1 MATSKHTVSNSS
13 TLTGWYKSS
22 YSGGGQGDCLEVASG
37 HTTVPVRDSKAGP
50 GGPAL
55 LFSPSGWTS
64 FVGAIKD
71 GHLKG

>member
-1 MATSKHTVSNSS
+1 MLSNEHTVSYAS

-22 YSGGGQGDCLEVASG
+22 HSGGGQSDCLEVARG

-55 LFSPSGWTS
+55 LFSLSGWTS

-71 GHLKG
+71 GHVKG

>member
-1 MATSKHTVSNSS
+1 MPSNDHTLSDAS
-13 TLTGWYKSS
+13 TLTGWFKSS
-22 YSGGGQGDCLEVASG
+22 YSGGTNDNCVEIASG
-37 HTTVPVRDSKAGP
+37 HATVPVRDSKAGP